1 MLEERLGY
9 KFSMTELPPSL
20 RAKYAVLEKEYADLE
35 GKRIELQRE
44 PDLLKRMIDE
54 KYSREYDSI
63 IRRKMEE
70 LDEARKRSEM
80 LKKRYRILSF
90 ILGALGFFC
99 GIFITALIGTAI
111 LFSLGPSASAST
123 WNTIIVGGSLLGFF
137 TICPLCAI
145 TFARI
150 PGRFASKQELRVK
163 EKEEE
168 LNKIKSD
175 IENRKESELRAEL
188 EQRLPVL
195 KEELDSFEKKFEA
208 DLNQMA
214 FEINSTLSAI
224 FQSKIEAESM
234 RWLDGTI
241 EKVRRF
247 IREVE
252 ET

>member
-1 MLEERLGY
+1 M
-9 KFSMTELPPSL
+9 
-20 RAKYAVLEKEYADLE
+20 
-35 GKRIELQRE
+35 
-44 PDLLKRMIDE
+44 
-54 KYSREYDSI
+54 
-63 IRRKMEE
+63 
-70 LDEARKRSEM
+70 
-80 LKKRYRILSF
+80 
-90 ILGALGFFC
+90 
-99 GIFITALIGTAI
+99 
-111 LFSLGPSASAST
+111 
-123 WNTIIVGGSLLGFF
+123 
-137 TICPLCAI
+137 
-145 TFARI
+145 
-150 PGRFASKQELRVK
+150 
-163 EKEEE
+163 
-168 LNKIKSD
+168 NKIKSD